1 MLRLIM
7 LTLTIL
13 IATTLISCQSY
24 STGLQQSLVR
34 ADETTAIAALH
45 SIGVAQQTYAISNGG
60 NFATLQELRD
70 GGYLD
75 ARFNSPNGGAK
86 DYALTINAKP
96 SSSEAVAFFSCN
108 ADPTNSGPQAGRHF
122 YIDSATDAL
131 HVNPTEPASASDP
144 IYQP

>member
-1 MLRLIM
+1 M

-75 ARFNSPNGGAK
+75 ARFNSPHGGAK